1 MIIDVGAIAG
11 VIGSLAV
18 CGLIIVCM
26 VVGFKQ
32 NSKTHGSSGKSGPS
46 SSTSTSQSTSSNS
59 ESK

>member
-11 VIGSLAV
+11 VIGSLVV

-32 NSKTHGSSGKSGPS
+32 NSKTHGSSGKSGS
-46 SSTSTSQSTSSNS
+46 SSTSASQSTSSNS